1 MATAKK
7 DFDLVAL
14 NLGYNEYAVPKAAA
28 LHFMELFHGGD
39 MYRLDTTWE
48 GNISVPVARL
58 VDMDAMPTLRLLG
71 PVQFHQAL
79 ENARML
85 DEKKRRK
92 EKAAKAIPAASA
104 WPPSTA
110 ATSTGSCRVWPR

>member
-14 NLGYNEYAVPKAAA
+14 KLGYNEYAVPKAAA

-48 GNISVPVARL
+48 ENTSVPVARL

-85 DEKKRRK
+85 DEKKRQK
-92 EKAAKAIPAASA
+92 EKAAKEA
-104 WPPSTA
+104 
-110 ATSTGSCRVWPR
+110 GV